1 MGFVRMRRAVLA
13 AGWLCL
19 GSSAVAE
26 PFRVDD
32 GAMATAALLRAT
44 ALDSRLSFQIV
55 ESVTTE
61 VGPRLAGSPGDARAV
76 AWAESKLKSLGF
88 DKVWTEP
95 VPIPAWERGEG
106 TAEILAPFPQPLTIT
121 ALGNSVA
128 TPPTGIEAEVVA
140 FPTLEALAAAP
151 ADSLKGRI
159 AYVGQRM
166 WRTQDG
172 SAYGAV
178 VPIRSAA
185 AAEAAKRGAV
195 ATLIRSV
202 GTDNHRFPHTG
213 MMRYEAGLPQIPVAA
228 LSNPDADLLERQL
241 RHGKPVTVRLHLSPT
256 TGPERQS
263 RTVIAEIHGRE
274 RPEEIVLL
282 GAHLDSW
289 DLGTGAIDDGAG
301 IGIVTAAATLIRDLP
316 QRPRRTIRVVL
327 FAAEEIG
334 LVGGRAY
341 AMAHRAELPNH
352 VLATEADFGGGRV
365 WRLETRLP
373 EARLPEAK
381 PFATAL
387 LPLGIALD
395 GNEAHGGPDVGP
407 MRGVGVPVLTLAQDG
422 SDYFDV
428 HHTADDTLDKI
439 DPAALAQATAA
450 YAIIAWLAAE
460 GEGDLRSVAQ

>member
-1 MGFVRMRRAVLA
+1 
-13 AGWLCL
+13 
-19 GSSAVAE
+19 
-26 PFRVDD
+26 
-32 GAMATAALLRAT
+32 MATAALLRAT

-61 VGPRLAGSPGDARAV
+61 VGPRLAGSPGDVRAV
-76 AWAESKLKSLGF
+76 AWAEAKLKSLGF
-88 DKVWTEP
+88 DTVWTEP

-106 TAEILAPFPQPLTIT
+106 TAEILTPFPQPLTIT

-128 TPPTGIEAEVVA
+128 TPPMGIEAEVVA

-178 VPIRSAA
+178 VPMRSGA

-202 GTDNHRFPHTG
+202 GTDTHRFPHTG

-241 RHGKPVTVRLHLSPT
+241 RHGKPVTVRLRLSPT

-263 RTVIAEIHGRE
+263 RTVIAEIRGRE

-373 EARLPEAK
+373 EARRPEAK

-395 GNEAHGGPDVGP
+395 GNEAHGGPDLGP
-407 MRGVGVPVLTLAQDG
+407 MRAVGVPVLTLAQDG

-460 GEGDLRSVAQ
+460 GEGDLRSGAE